1 MGDQYWTNLVY
12 HFFILGASGQ
22 SVPLCSGNSITI
34 LDKVTG
40 KHECV
45 PCRTCPPGEGLSV
58 NCGDVITPQ
67 TPLACRPCV
76 FGKTFSSGKEPGAC
90 KDCQNCDKYRETI
103 KACTLTSKAV
113 CGRCKPGAYS
123 GLLPFCRP
131 CSACCNDGSD
141 IVIPSCKVPRVPP
154 NMQCSFARSEKCG
167 KVAAKVIIKASITT
181 ATTLQTRSSITPTKL
196 YSTTTEI
203 TPQRNRTNDA
213 QEIQFGEKQEIK
225 DNPNGATLS
234 KSEIAGI
241 VTGVSLFVAVIIALS
256 VWRCIKYR
264 SKQAREMRIEI
275 VPTNVEREIDNH
287 PVQVQGEESGDETEE
302 LNPTVV
308 QLEEESA
315 VPVQE
320 TEESP
325 PPYGVQYSQPP
336 GCRDKN
342 GKTYD
347 QRVL

>member
-1 MGDQYWTNLVY
+1 
-12 HFFILGASGQ
+12 
-22 SVPLCSGNSITI
+22 
-34 LDKVTG
+34 
-40 KHECV
+40 
-45 PCRTCPPGEGLSV
+45 
-58 NCGDVITPQ
+58 
-67 TPLACRPCV
+67 
-76 FGKTFSSGKEPGAC
+76 
-90 KDCQNCDKYRETI
+90 
-103 KACTLTSKAV
+103 
-113 CGRCKPGAYS
+113 
-123 GLLPFCRP
+123 
-131 CSACCNDGSD
+131 
-141 IVIPSCKVPRVPP
+141 
-154 NMQCSFARSEKCG
+154 
-167 KVAAKVIIKASITT
+167 VIIKASITT